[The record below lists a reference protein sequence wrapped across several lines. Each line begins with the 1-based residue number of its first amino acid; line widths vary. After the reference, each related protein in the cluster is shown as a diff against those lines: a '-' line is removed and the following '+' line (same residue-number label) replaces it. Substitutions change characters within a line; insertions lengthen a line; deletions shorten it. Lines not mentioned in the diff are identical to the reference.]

1 MKIFLNG
8 SETETTSGATITT
21 LLTEKGITAE
31 KIAVAI
37 GTKVI
42 PRAEWQTT
50 PLQENDKVT
59 IISAVRGG

>member
-1 MKIFLNG
+1 MKIVLNG
-8 SETETTSGATITT
+8 TETDAAPDVTVAT

-31 KIAVAI
+31 KIAVAV

-42 PRAEWQTT
+42 PRAQWQTT
-50 PLQENDKVT
+50 PLQENDKIT

>member
-1 MKIFLNG
+1 MKIVLNG
-8 SETETTSGATITT
+8 KEEEVLPGTTVQS
-21 LLTEKGITAE
+21 LLSRGGFTGT

-37 GTKVI
+37 GHKVI
-42 PRAEWQTT
+42 PRAEWQIT